1 MFCARYELCGKAK
14 KAKLNIFLELK
25 GISEEGENT
34 EHHGEVDVVK
44 GIHSKIDSMKKRFM
58 D

>member
-1 MFCARYELCGKAK
+1 MYVVGKHK
-14 KAKLNIFLELK
+14 KAKLNIFLDLK

-34 EHHGEVDVVK
+34 KPHGEVDVVK

-58 D
+58 DW